1 MHGVIL
7 NNVHVPKH
15 QQIPIHHMDTVAF
28 SSVSRF
34 LYSFQHAPKVEMI
47 EEPHSKK
54 LCLNPNSPVALQTSV
69 CSTTSLERTVK
80 NKTITS
86 NEQLDVQLA
95 TKSQEVKDNNR
106 KKKVVESTLFQ
117 NCQIIKIFT
126 SCSLIQQTD
135 YLEKTKEIEER
146 IARINEE
153 NQVLIE
159 QNESIVHKSTMEID
173 ILQVKILPS
182 VVS

>member
-69 CSTTSLERTVK
+69 CSTTSFERTVK
-80 NKTITS
+80 NKTINT
-86 NEQLDVQLA
+86 QLA
-95 TKSQEVKDNNR
+95 TKSQEAKDNNR
-106 KKKVVESTLFQ
+106 KKKVVKSIHFQ
-117 NCQIIKIFT
+117 DYQIIKIFT

>member
-1 MHGVIL
+1 
-7 NNVHVPKH
+7 
-15 QQIPIHHMDTVAF
+15 
-28 SSVSRF
+28 
-34 LYSFQHAPKVEMI
+34 MI

-69 CSTTSLERTVK
+69 CSTTSFERTVK
-80 NKTITS
+80 NKTINT
-86 NEQLDVQLA
+86 QLA
-95 TKSQEVKDNNR
+95 TKSQEAKDNNR
-106 KKKVVESTLFQ
+106 KKKVVKSIHFQ
-117 NCQIIKIFT
+117 DYQIIKIFT

>member
-15 QQIPIHHMDTVAF
+15 RQIPIHHMDTVAF

-80 NKTITS
+80 NKTINT
-86 NEQLDVQLA
+86 QLV
-95 TKSQEVKDNNR
+95 TKSQEAKDNNR
-106 KKKVVESTLFQ
+106 KKKVVKSIHFQ
-117 NCQIIKIFT
+117 DYQIIKI
-126 SCSLIQQTD
+126 LHP
-135 YLEKTKEIEER
+135 
-146 IARINEE
+146 
-153 NQVLIE
+153 V
-159 QNESIVHKSTMEID
+159 
-173 ILQVKILPS
+173 P
-182 VVS
+182 

>member
-1 MHGVIL
+1 MSESKL
-7 NNVHVPKH
+7 SSCLTDLSVH
-15 QQIPIHHMDTVAF
+15 
-28 SSVSRF
+28 
-34 LYSFQHAPKVEMI
+34 
-47 EEPHSKK
+47 
-54 LCLNPNSPVALQTSV
+54 
-69 CSTTSLERTVK
+69 TTSLERTVK

-153 NQVLIE
+153 NQILIE
-159 QNESIVHKSTMEID
+159 QNESIP
-173 ILQVKILPS
+173 L
-182 VVS
+182 

>member
-7 NNVHVPKH
+7 NNVRFPKH

-80 NKTITS
+80 NKTINT
-86 NEQLDVQLA
+86 QLA
-95 TKSQEVKDNNR
+95 TKSQEAKDNNR
-106 KKKVVESTLFQ
+106 KKKVVKSIHFQ
-117 NCQIIKIFT
+117 DYQIIKIFT

>member
-80 NKTITS
+80 NKTINT
-86 NEQLDVQLA
+86 QLA
-95 TKSQEVKDNNR
+95 TKSQEAKDNNR
-106 KKKVVESTLFQ
+106 KKKVVKSIHFQ
-117 NCQIIKIFT
+117 DYQIIKIFT

>member
-1 MHGVIL
+1 MSESKL
-7 NNVHVPKH
+7 SSCLTDLSVH
-15 QQIPIHHMDTVAF
+15 
-28 SSVSRF
+28 
-34 LYSFQHAPKVEMI
+34 
-47 EEPHSKK
+47 
-54 LCLNPNSPVALQTSV
+54 
-69 CSTTSLERTVK
+69 TTSLERTVK
-80 NKTITS
+80 NKTINT
-86 NEQLDVQLA
+86 QLA
-95 TKSQEVKDNNR
+95 TKSQEAKDNNR
-106 KKKVVESTLFQ
+106 KKKVAKSIHFQ
-117 NCQIIKIFT
+117 DYQIIKIFT

>member
-1 MHGVIL
+1 
-7 NNVHVPKH
+7 
-15 QQIPIHHMDTVAF
+15 
-28 SSVSRF
+28 
-34 LYSFQHAPKVEMI
+34 MI

-80 NKTITS
+80 NKTINT
-86 NEQLDVQLA
+86 QLA
-95 TKSQEVKDNNR
+95 TKSQEAKDNNR
-106 KKKVVESTLFQ
+106 KKKVVKSIHFQ
-117 NCQIIKIFT
+117 DYQIIKIFT

-159 QNESIVHKSTMEID
+159 QNESIP
-173 ILQVKILPS
+173 L
-182 VVS
+182 

>member
-1 MHGVIL
+1 
-7 NNVHVPKH
+7 
-15 QQIPIHHMDTVAF
+15 MDTVAF

-80 NKTITS
+80 NKTINT
-86 NEQLDVQLA
+86 QLA
-95 TKSQEVKDNNR
+95 TKSQEAKDNNR
-106 KKKVVESTLFQ
+106 KKKVVKSIHFQ
-117 NCQIIKIFT
+117 DYQIIKIFT

-159 QNESIVHKSTMEID
+159 QNESIP
-173 ILQVKILPS
+173 L
-182 VVS
+182 